1 MGSLQTLRAAA
12 AGAAALVSIRRRRP
26 RLGSGRA
33 GGAPRRRGLDSGRGG
48 DCSSPTWRPREGARQ
63 DGGAHQP
70 GTRGT
75 RSLRAPRPARG
86 PSSSAI
92 GGRGPSI
99 SYRGGVP
106 PFLRRC
112 GGDSVL
118 GVGHPRCSAVRRL
131 GRPRG
136 ALTSLIQRLSVGWTG
151 WDNKG
156 RALFTPLSK
165 TPLLSK

>member
-75 RSLRAPRPARG
+75 RSIRAPRPARG
-86 PSSSAI
+86 PSASAI

-99 SYRGGVP
+99 TYRGGVS
-106 PFLRRC
+106 PFLRSC
-112 GGDSVL
+112 GGSSVVGMGQPAASFRCEKAGEAQRHPDKPDSKVVPGL
-118 GVGHPRCSAVRRL
+118 GWVEQYRTRAVH
-131 GRPRG
+131 
-136 ALTSLIQRLSVGWTG
+136 AS
-151 WDNKG
+151 
-156 RALFTPLSK
+156 F
-165 TPLLSK
+165 